1 MNLLVLPWLLACAIS
16 DLRTRTVPT
25 WLTVVPLLGA
35 TAWTA
40 WQGDWPLALLVLTLV
55 ALDDLPWRAR
65 GFLAGVQGLLLL
77 FTWQLDGLAG
87 LGTGLALLGIWLCW
101 KLGAFGGADAQV
113 LLTLVLLFQPGVL
126 LPVALAGGVQGL
138 AQWLRKKSTLPAM
151 LAILAGTLFYLVFP
165 KIQ

>member
-1 MNLLVLPWLLACAIS
+1 MNLLVLLWLLACAIS

-35 TAWTA
+35 TVWIA

-55 ALDDLPWRAR
+55 ALDDLPWRTR
-65 GFLAGVQGLLLL
+65 GFLAGMQGLLLL
-77 FTWQLDGLAG
+77 FAWQIGGLAG
-87 LGTGLALLGIWLCW
+87 LGTGLALLAIWLGW

-113 LLTLVLLFQPGVL
+113 LMSLTLLFQLGVL
-126 LPVALAGGVQGL
+126 LPVALAGGLQGL
-138 AQWLRKKSTLPAM
+138 AQWLRKKPTLPAM
-151 LAILAGTLFYLVFP
+151 LAILAGTIFYLVFP

>member
-1 MNLLVLPWLLACAIS
+1 VSFLVLPWLLACAIS

-35 TAWTA
+35 TIWIA
-40 WQGDWPLALLVLTLV
+40 WQGAWPLAILVLTLV
-55 ALDDLPWRAR
+55 ALDDLHWRAR
-65 GFLAGVQGLLLL
+65 GFLGGVQGLLLL

-87 LGTGLALLGIWLCW
+87 LLTGLSLLAIWLCW

-113 LLTLVLLFQPGVL
+113 LMSLTLLFQPAVL
-126 LPVALAGGVQGL
+126 LPVALSSGLQGL
-138 AQWLRKKSTLPAM
+138 AQWLRKKPTLPAL
-151 LAILAGTLFYLVFP
+151 LAILGGTVFYLVFL

>member
-1 MNLLVLPWLLACAIS
+1 VSLLVLPWLLVCAIS

-35 TAWTA
+35 TAWIA

-55 ALDDLPWRAR
+55 ALDDLHWRAR

-87 LGTGLALLGIWLCW
+87 LMTGLALLAIWLCW

-113 LLTLVLLFQPGVL
+113 LMSLTLLFQPGVL
-126 LPVALAGGVQGL
+126 LPVALAGGLQGL
-138 AQWLRKKSTLPAM
+138 VQWLRKKSTLPAM
-151 LAILAGTLFYLVFP
+151 LAILTGTFFYLVFP